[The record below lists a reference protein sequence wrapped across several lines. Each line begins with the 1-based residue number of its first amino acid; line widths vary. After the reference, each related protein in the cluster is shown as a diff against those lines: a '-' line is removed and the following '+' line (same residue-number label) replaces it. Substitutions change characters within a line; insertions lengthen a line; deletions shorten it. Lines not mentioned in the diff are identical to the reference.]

1 MMRLVLANV
10 RQLCGRWSG
19 WMAVGGS
26 IAAAMLSYD
35 AVLDAGSTGVWLA
48 YIALLPMLL
57 LLRLGVLRR
66 ARRAEGWS
74 AEERLRDPSGIR
86 APLAEASGAALLCA
100 ALLLLAG
107 LFPTL
112 GLIEFPHS
120 ERSLHPVRATAVEDG
135 WLLRFAAPAPPDSAL
150 LLTFTYESAP
160 PANLLLLHDEG
171 LETGNAKVGEVLR
184 WPISATDLRDGEVVL
199 RPYEQDVQLARD
211 AGVQL
216 VGPIA
221 RLEVPRPGAGR
232 VAGLLFGLFLY
243 FLPLIALTL
252 AAERFLR
259 IDGVL
264 AAVTVLMLGAL
275 AAYRPE
281 LDYAQPGGVIGV
293 VVQAVLLLKAALP
306 DVSALYA
313 VGHQFELRAGTGA
326 MTSTIAWLL
335 MGAVGLYFACR
346 RRRPQ

>member
-1 MMRLVLANV
+1 MMRLILANI
-10 RQLCGRWSG
+10 RQLCGRWSA
-19 WMAVGGS
+19 WIAVGGLV
-26 IAAAMLSYD
+26 AAAMLSYD

-86 APLAEASGAALLCA
+86 APLAEASGTAVLCA
-100 ALLLLAG
+100 VLLLLAG

-112 GLIEFPHS
+112 GLIEFPQS
-120 ERSLHPVRATAVEDG
+120 ERSLHPVRATAIEDG

-150 LLTFTYESAP
+150 FLTFTYEAL
-160 PANLLLLHDEG
+160 PAEDGITLTDLRGQTVAAH
-171 LETGNAKVGEVLR
+171 VGEVLR
-184 WPISATDLRDGEVVL
+184 WPIADADLRTGSVELTAAAPALATD
-199 RPYEQDVQLARD
+199 
-211 AGVQL
+211 AGMQL
-216 VGPIA
+216 VAPIA

-232 VAGLLFGLFLY
+232 VGGLLFGLFLY

-275 AAYRPE
+275 AAYRPV
-281 LDYAQPGGVIGV
+281 LDYAQPGGVVGV
-293 VVQAVLLLKAALP
+293 VVKAVLLLKAALP

-326 MTSTIAWLL
+326 ASATLAWLL
-335 MGAVGLYFACR
+335 MGAVALYFACR
-346 RRRPQ
+346 RRRPR